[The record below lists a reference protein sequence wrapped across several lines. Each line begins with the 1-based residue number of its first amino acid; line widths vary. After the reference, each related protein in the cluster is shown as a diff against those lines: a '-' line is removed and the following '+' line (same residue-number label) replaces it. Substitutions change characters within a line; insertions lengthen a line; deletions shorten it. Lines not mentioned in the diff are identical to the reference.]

1 MTSGSETQ
9 IIYAERLI
17 DGTGKAPL
25 ERPAIRIDGNVI
37 TEIGVQGQLVPP
49 PASVIHDLGQ
59 LTVMPGMI
67 DAHTHL
73 FGVPGTAL
81 HLRYV
86 EPEGYRALAAASQA
100 RSMLRAGIT
109 AARCC
114 GSSVTPSLRRAID
127 DGYVLGPRLVAAGQ
141 FICTTAGSW
150 DPDQAFRIP
159 LDWAKAQGILVDG
172 VDAMVE
178 AVRSRIRSGSTVIKI
193 ATSKG
198 DPDDTFGPWGDDPA
212 AQTLS
217 MRPEEIAAVI
227 SEAHSFGVRVTAHA
241 IGDVPVRAALEN
253 GVDTIEHGFGIGDET
268 RRLLA
273 DRGVIVV
280 STLLVQT
287 LMQESQELVRLSDED
302 RRSSRRHLD
311 RQRAD
316 LEKGFKAGVRYALGS
331 DMIGA
336 PAHPH
341 SAFPREFELVVS
353 CGMTPLEAIRAGTL
367 ISAEALGMSDV
378 IGSIEPGK
386 LADIIAVAGDPSRD
400 ISCVRRVTFVM
411 QDGALVV
418 DPSRGPGSV
427 RAIEE
432 GAVPGEGRR

>member
-1 MTSGSETQ
+1 MAGGSGTL

-25 ERPAIRIDGNVI
+25 ERPAVRIEENVI
-37 TEIGVQGQLVPP
+37 TEIGVRDQLVPP
-49 PASVIHDLGQ
+49 PDAEILDLGP
-59 LTVMPGMI
+59 LTLMPGMI

-86 EPEGYRALAAASQA
+86 EPEGYRAIAAASQA

-114 GSSVTPSLRRAID
+114 GSNVTPSLRRAIN
-127 DGYVLGPRLVAAGQ
+127 DGYALGPRLVAAGQ
-141 FICTTAGSW
+141 FVCTTAGSW
-150 DPDQAFRIP
+150 DPDQAFRLP
-159 LDWAKAQGILVDG
+159 LDWAKAEGILVDG
-172 VDAMVE
+172 VDAMIE
-178 AVRSRIRSGSTVIKI
+178 AVRARIRSGSTVIKI

-212 AQTLS
+212 MQTMS
-217 MRPEEIAAVI
+217 MRPEEIDAVI
-227 SEAHSFGVRVTAHA
+227 SEAHSFGIRVAAHA
-241 IGDVPVRAALEN
+241 IGDDPVRAAVEH
-253 GVDTIEHGFGIGDET
+253 GVDTIEHGFGISDET

-273 DRGVIVV
+273 DRGVLVV

-287 LMQESQELVRLSDED
+287 LMQETQEIVRLNDAD
-302 RRSSRRHLD
+302 RASSKRHID

-316 LEKGFKAGVRYALGS
+316 LEKGLAAGVRYALGS

-341 SAFPREFELVVS
+341 AAFPREFELVVS
-353 CGMTPLEAIRAGTL
+353 CGMTPLEAIRSGTL
-367 ISAEALGMSDV
+367 FGAEALGMSDV
-378 IGSIEPGK
+378 IGSLEPGK
-386 LADIIAVAGDPSRD
+386 LADIVGVDGDPSRD
-400 ISCVRRVTFVM
+400 ISCVHNVAFVM
-411 QDGALVV
+411 QDGSVV
-418 DPSRGPGSV
+418 LDQSRGV
-427 RAIEE
+427 QAIEDTR
-432 GAVPGEGRR
+432 VPGAIS